1 MEFDLY
7 SSKPIAV
14 ISFATLLEF
23 FIYTHYDLEYIDIAQ
38 PLALVYPVCIGITS
52 IFLDPD
58 IIIALNMVYLLFC
71 ITILNFP
78 YWEFVLLHPFIWSVV
93 HKSEII
99 PTQYYHPILTL
110 RHVSY
115 ALQRLTP
122 RKIHW
127 QVSIALSGGVYVMY
141 DHIYKYLDETY
152 KTQIDVK
159 TFLANVFMNICFMIL
174 WVGSPVH
181 GVTHM
186 IDCVGAVSLIVVYRM
201 IPPLYPRSF
210 INGVGYVLP
219 HFFDMPYMVSINQC
233 MTLAL
238 KEELYTQIDI
248 HPALRFLEHAI
259 GFAIGYGVS
268 TMDIPYAQ
276 YAAIGGLFMT
286 QCGLRYYKNDQ
297 LDEDCRCQNR
307 V

>member
-1 MEFDLY
+1 
-7 SSKPIAV
+7 
-14 ISFATLLEF
+14 
-23 FIYTHYDLEYIDIAQ
+23 
-38 PLALVYPVCIGITS
+38 
-52 IFLDPD
+52 
-58 IIIALNMVYLLFC
+58 
-71 ITILNFP
+71 
-78 YWEFVLLHPFIWSVV
+78 
-93 HKSEII
+93 
-99 PTQYYHPILTL
+99 
-110 RHVSY
+110 
-115 ALQRLTP
+115 LTP

-152 KTQIDVK
+152 KTHIDVF

-174 WVGSPVH
+174 WAGSPVQ

-186 IDCVGAVSLIVVYRM
+186 VDCIGAVSLIVVYRM
-201 IPPLYPRSF
+201 VRPLYARSF
-210 INGVGYVLP
+210 INSTGYILP

-233 MTLAL
+233 MTLAI

-268 TMDIPYAQ
+268 HIDIPYIQ
-276 YAAIGGLFMT
+276 YAAIGGLFVA
-286 QCGLRYYKNDQ
+286 QSGLRYYKNDQ
-297 LDEDCRCQNR
+297 LNEDCRCQNA